1 MIGIPTN
8 NDSVVSHVIALPVED
23 VLVTSTSILEITTS
37 GSSGSGTLPEYSM
50 I

>member
-23 VLVTSTSILEITTS
+23 VLVTSTSILGKNSLGFSVS
-37 GSSGSGTLPEYSM
+37 GIPEYS
-50 I
+50 II